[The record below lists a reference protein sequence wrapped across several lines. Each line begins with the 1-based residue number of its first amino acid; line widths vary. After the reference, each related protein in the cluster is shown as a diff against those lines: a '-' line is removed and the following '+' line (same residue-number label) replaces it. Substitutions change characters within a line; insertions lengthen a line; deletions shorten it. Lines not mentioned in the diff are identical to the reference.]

1 LAQTGIKV
9 LKGLVLGCAALLL
22 PLLAAAQGW
31 QYQVRINAPRPLESL
46 LEDNLDLVRYRSNPR
61 MDRDQLQRMLRAAPE
76 QIRTLVATA
85 GYYTPAVNIR
95 FDESGTPTVNI
106 DVAPGEP
113 VLVGEVDIVLEG
125 FASTPAAPFDKEA
138 LKAVWGLPTGA
149 VFRQDEW
156 EKAKRDILRA
166 VVQTRY
172 PRAQMTSSQ
181 AVVDPDTR
189 RALLHVALDSGPEMR
204 FGELKIEGLRR
215 YPESIVRNLNPI
227 KPGDYYSEAALQAY
241 QGKLQDT
248 GYFSNVEVSADL
260 SSVVGEQIEAAADKA
275 AGAPQPAT
283 MPPLPLLVRVVENKR
298 KNASVGVGF
307 STNTG
312 ARMSGTYDDLSVF
325 GLKMKS
331 AITLETKRQSARSD
345 FYFPTTADGY
355 NDSFGAAVERKDIEG
370 EITRTA
376 SVAAKRAWGTPLLE
390 RSISIEYLNESKTVN
405 RVLSS
410 HSQSLPLTYAVT
422 WRKVD
427 NLVFPTKGYVLNA
440 TIGGALLP
448 VLTDEKFIRGTARGI
463 TYRPLGPK
471 STVILR
477 AELGALASSRQEGV
491 PTTYLFRAGGDNS
504 VRGYAYQELGVQQGD
519 ATVGGRYLVT
529 GSAEYQYWFKPA
541 WGAAVFYDVGNAAN
555 SFGGLH
561 PKSGYG
567 VGARYKSPVGPIN
580 VDLAYGH
587 ATRKARLHFSLGF
600 TF

>member
-1 LAQTGIKV
+1 M
-9 LKGLVLGCAALLL
+9 GCAALLL
-22 PLLAAAQGW
+22 PMLAAAQGW
-31 QYQVRINAPRPLESL
+31 EYRVRIEAPRALESL
-46 LEDNLDLVRYRSNPR
+46 LEDNLDLVRFRNNPR
-61 MDRDQLQRMLRAAPE
+61 MDRDQLQRMLRSAPE
-76 QIRTLVATA
+76 QIKTLVATA

-95 FDESGTPTVNI
+95 LDESGTPTVT
-106 DVAPGEP
+106 VQVEPGEP
-113 VLVGEVDIVLEG
+113 VLVGEVEIELVG
-125 FASTPAAPFDKEA
+125 FESTQAAPFDKAA
-138 LKAVWGLPTGA
+138 LKSGWGLPAGE
-149 VFRQDEW
+149 VFRQDGW

-172 PRAQMTSSQ
+172 PRAQLTASE
-181 AVVDPDTR
+181 AVVDPETR
-189 RALLHVALDSGPEMR
+189 RALLHVTLDSGPEMR

-215 YPESIVRNLNPI
+215 YPDSVVRNLNPI
-227 KPGDYYSEAALQAY
+227 EPGDYYSEAALQAF

-248 GYFSNVEVSADL
+248 GYFANVEVSADL
-260 SSVVGEQIEAAADKA
+260 SAVLDEQIEAAEDKA
-275 AGAPQPAT
+275 QGVPQPST

-312 ARMSGTYDDLSVF
+312 ARASGTYDDLNVF

-331 AITLETKRQSARSD
+331 ALTLETKRQAARSD

-410 HSQSLPLTYAVT
+410 HSQSLPITYAAT

-440 TIGGALLP
+440 TLGGALLP
-448 VLTDEKFIRGTARGI
+448 VLTDEKFIRATARGI
-463 TYRPLGPK
+463 TYRPLSAK

-477 AELGALASSRQEGV
+477 AEIGVLASARQEGV
-491 PTTYLFRAGGDNS
+491 PATYLFRAGGDNS
-504 VRGYAYQELGVQQGD
+504 VRGYAYQELGVERGD
-519 ATVGGRYLVT
+519 AIVGGRYLAT

-541 WGAAVFYDVGNAAN
+541 WGAAVFYDAGNAGN
-555 SFGGLH
+555 SFSDLA

-580 VDLAYGH
+580 VDVAYGH

>member
-1 LAQTGIKV
+1 M
-9 LKGLVLGCAALLL
+9 KGLILGCAALL
-22 PLLAAAQGW
+22 PLLAAAQDW
-31 QYQVRINAPRPLESL
+31 HYEVRINAPHGLESL
-46 LEDNLDLVRYRSNPR
+46 LEDNLDLVRYRKSPR

-76 QIRTLVATA
+76 QIKTLAATA
-85 GYYTPAVNIR
+85 GYYTPAVDIR
-95 FDESGTPTVNI
+95 LDDSGTPTVRI
-106 DVAPGEP
+106 EVVPGEP
-113 VLVGEVDIVLEG
+113 VRVGEVDIRLAG
-125 FASTPAAPFDKEA
+125 FESTAAAPFDQQA
-138 LKAVWGLPTGA
+138 LKAGWGLPAGS

-156 EKAKRDILRA
+156 EKAKRDLLRA

-172 PRAQMTSSQ
+172 PRAQMTASE
-181 AVVDPDTR
+181 AVVDPETR
-189 RALLHVALDSGPEMR
+189 RALLHVTLESGPEMR

-215 YPESIVRNLNPI
+215 YPASVVRNLNPI

-248 GYFSNVEVSADL
+248 GYFANVEVSADL
-260 SSVVGEQIEAAADKA
+260 SALLDEQIAAAADKA
-275 AGAPQPAT
+275 EGTPPPAA
-283 MPPLPLLVRVVENKR
+283 MAPLPLLVRVVENRR
-298 KNASVGVGF
+298 KTASVGIGF

-312 ARMSGTYDDLSVF
+312 ARTSGTYDDLDVF

-331 AITLETKRQSARSD
+331 ALTLETKRQSARSD

-355 NDSFGAAVERKDIEG
+355 NDSFGAALERKDIEG
-370 EITRTA
+370 EITRTG
-376 SVAAKRAWGTPLLE
+376 SIAAKRAWGTPLLE
-390 RSISIEYLNESKTVN
+390 HSISIEYLNESKTVN

-410 HSQSLPLTYAVT
+410 HSQSLPITYAAT

-427 NLVFPTKGYVLNA
+427 NLVFPTQGHVINA
-440 TIGGALLP
+440 TLGGALLP
-448 VLTDEKFIRGTARGI
+448 LLTDEKFLRATARGI
-463 TYRPLGPK
+463 TYRPLSPA

-477 AELGALASSRQEGV
+477 AEIGALASARQDGV

-541 WGAAVFYDVGNAAN
+541 WGAALFYDAGNAAN
-555 SFGGLH
+555 SLGGLH

-567 VGARYKSPVGPIN
+567 AGVRYKSPVGPIN

-587 ATRKARLHFSLGF
+587 ATGKVRLHFSLGF

>member
-1 LAQTGIKV
+1 MR
-9 LKGLVLGCAALLL
+9 GLVLGCAALLL

-31 QYQVRINAPRPLESL
+31 TYQVRIDAPRQLESL
-46 LEDNLDLVRYRSNPR
+46 LEDNLDLVRYRTNER

-76 QIRTLVATA
+76 QIKTLVATA
-85 GYYTPAVNIR
+85 GYYSPAVNISL
-95 FDESGTPTVNI
+95 DESATPTVRI
-106 DVAPGEP
+106 EVQPGAP
-113 VLVGEVDIVLEG
+113 VLVGEVEIVLEG
-125 FASTPAAPFDKEA
+125 FASSSGAPFDKDA
-138 LKAVWGLPTGA
+138 LKAGWDLPAGS
-149 VFRQDEW
+149 VFRQDAW

-172 PRAQMTSSQ
+172 PRAQLVSSE
-181 AVVDPDTR
+181 AVVDPETR

-204 FGELKIEGLRR
+204 FGALKIEGLRR
-215 YPESIVRNLNPI
+215 YPESAVRNLNPI
-227 KPGDYYSEAALQAY
+227 KPGDVYSEAALQAY
-241 QGKLQDT
+241 QGKLQET
-248 GYFSNVEVSADL
+248 GYFANVEVSADL
-260 SSVVGEQIEAAADKA
+260 SSLLGEQIEAAEEKA
-275 AGAPQPAT
+275 EGVPQPTSMA
-283 MPPLPLLVRVVENKR
+283 PLPLLVRVVENKR
-298 KNASVGVGF
+298 KNASVGIGF

-312 ARMSGTYDDLSVF
+312 SRMSGTYDDLNVF

-331 AITLETKRQSARSD
+331 ALTLETKRQQARSD

-355 NDSFGAAVERKDIEG
+355 NDSFGAALERKDIEG

-410 HSQSLPLTYAVT
+410 HSQSLPITYAAT

-440 TIGGALLP
+440 TLGGALLP
-448 VLTDEKFIRGTARGI
+448 VLTDEKFIRATARGI
-463 TYRPLGPK
+463 TYRPLSPK

-477 AELGALASSRQEGV
+477 AEFGALGSAHQDGV

-504 VRGYAYQELGVQQGD
+504 VRGYAYQELGVQQGE

-541 WGAAVFYDVGNAAN
+541 WGAALFYDAGNASN
-555 SFGGLH
+555 SLGGLR

-580 VDLAYGH
+580 VDVAYGH
-587 ATRKARLHFSLGF
+587 ATKKARLHFSLGF